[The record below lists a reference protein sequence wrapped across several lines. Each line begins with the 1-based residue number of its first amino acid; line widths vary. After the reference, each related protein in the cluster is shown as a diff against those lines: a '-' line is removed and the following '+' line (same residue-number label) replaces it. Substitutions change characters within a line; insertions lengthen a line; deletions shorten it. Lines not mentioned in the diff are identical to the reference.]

1 MAAPSD
7 GEVRVWIASLDL
19 GAEAVNRLGRLLSDD
34 ERERAARFCYHRDA
48 MRFVASRAVLRTIL
62 GECLG
67 VELCMVDFTYGPRG
81 KPELAAPFD
90 RSGVRFNVSHS
101 ASLGLCAVTG
111 RRRVGVDSERLRP
124 LPDLDAVGERVFSPR
139 ERQALRRLP
148 CTERRQGF
156 FNCWTRKETYV
167 KAIGDGFSHPLD
179 RFTVSLAPGTSAR
192 LERADGDSAAPGR
205 WTLEAFAPDPEYAAA
220 IAVEGR
226 LRRLVCHTWQELAP

>member
-179 RFTVSLAPGTSAR
+179 RFTVSLAPGTPVR

-226 LRRLVCHTWQELAP
+226 LRRLCHTGQELAP

>member
-1 MAAPSD
+1 VAAPSD

-179 RFTVSLAPGTSAR
+179 RFTVSLAPGTPVR

-226 LRRLVCHTWQELAP
+226 LRRLCHTGQELAP